1 MKISVYGSNQEMEKL
16 SNPTVFT
23 PTSENKNFFPDFQ
36 EAKIGISI
44 IIPAY
49 NERERIKP
57 VLKEVC
63 NYISLN
69 SLPWNV
75 IVSLDGNDGTEGIIT
90 EMIKEFPFLSYNKG
104 EKRSGKGEAIKRG
117 VNTASGK
124 FIVLLD
130 ADGAISFESVIDK
143 LKWIKEYD
151 FINFDRYRMK
161 ENKIPNLR
169 RLVSRGYNLYVKL
182 LLGLK
187 INDTQSGY
195 KIINTDLAKKLF
207 GKITITNGFFYA
219 PMFYYLKKFKKTVL
233 EVSVP
238 YIHAQGSK
246 FKVSSM
252 VFGGFLTTLFFRLIN
267 SPLRKIIPTAFINM
281 YYRIFRWN

>member
-1 MKISVYGSNQEMEKL
+1 MQKI
-16 SNPTVFT
+16 SNPTVVI
-23 PTSENKNFFPDFQ
+23 SSSDDMNFSTDFQ
-36 EAKIGISI
+36 EAKLGISI

-49 NERERIKP
+49 NEKERIKP
-57 VLKEVC
+57 ILMEVC
-63 NYISLN
+63 HYISLN
-69 SLPWNV
+69 SLPWHV
-75 IVSLDGNDGTEGIIT
+75 IVSLDGNDGTEAILT
-90 EMIKEFPFLSYNKG
+90 ELIKKFSFLSYNKG
-104 EKRSGKGEAIKRG
+104 EKRSGKGEAIKRAL
-117 VNTASGK
+117 NTASGE

-130 ADGAISFESVIDK
+130 ADGAISFESVIAE
-143 LKWIKEYD
+143 LKWIKQYD

-246 FKVSSM
+246 FKISTM
-252 VFGGFLTTLFFRLIN
+252 VFGGFLTTLFFRIIN
-267 SPLRKIIPTAFINM
+267 SPLRKIIPATFINI
-281 YYRIFRWN
+281 YYRIFKWN

>member
-1 MKISVYGSNQEMEKL
+1 MYSRNQKMQEF
-16 SNPTVFT
+16 SYPTVFT
-23 PTSENKNFFPDFQ
+23 PTGENKTLFGDFQ
-36 EAKIGISI
+36 EAKMHISI

-49 NERERIKP
+49 NEKERIKP

-63 NYISLN
+63 DYISIN

-75 IVSLDGNDGTEGIIT
+75 IVSLDGNDGTEAILT
-90 EMIKEFPFLSYNKG
+90 EMIKKFSFLSYNKG

-117 VNTASGK
+117 VNTASGD
-124 FIVLLD
+124 FVVLLD
-130 ADGAISFESVIDK
+130 ADGAISFKSVIGE
-143 LKWIKEYD
+143 LKWIKKYD

-169 RLVSRGYNLYVKL
+169 RLVSRGYNIYVKL

-195 KIINTDLAKKLF
+195 KIINTNLAKKLF

-246 FKVSSM
+246 FKVSTM
-252 VFGGFLTTLFFRLIN
+252 VFGGFLTTLFFRIIN
-267 SPLRKIIPTAFINM
+267 SPLRKIIPATFINI
-281 YYRIFRWN
+281 YYRIFKWN